1 MPHLPILKILGK
13 DPIWLM
19 WLTWCLLLGGE
30 WAWGMIQPAS
40 THEPPLGTGVG
51 KYGGLGHDIGH
62 FGAVKGSPML
72 IDGWYSSVPRQAKIG
87 WENIVI
93 AQLFLGSEPDRG
105 RSPVEWGDFLFVR
118 LFVHPSVSPSGPS
131 SQAWGDTVSL
141 DYGTN
146 FRPFYGAGTRARM
159 WIGRFFRSGFHN
171 YIWIL

>member
-1 MPHLPILKILGK
+1 MSTRLNLLMPHLPILKILGK

-51 KYGGLGHDIGH
+51 KYGGLGHDIGR

-105 RSPVEWGDFLFVR
+105 QSPVEWGDFLYVRLFVR
-118 LFVHPSVSPSGPS
+118 LFVRPPLWATAPKRPISCPKLPYFPTPVPRGGSGVS
-131 SQAWGDTVSL
+131 
-141 DYGTN
+141 
-146 FRPFYGAGTRARM
+146 
-159 WIGRFFRSGFHN
+159 
-171 YIWIL
+171 